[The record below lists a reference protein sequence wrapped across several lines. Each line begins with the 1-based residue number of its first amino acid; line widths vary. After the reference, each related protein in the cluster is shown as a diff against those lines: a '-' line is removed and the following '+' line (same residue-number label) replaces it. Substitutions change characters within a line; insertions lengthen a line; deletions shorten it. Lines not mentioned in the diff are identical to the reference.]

1 MKCNPQSVAS
11 FSLSSG
17 LKVVVTNFLQHIINP
32 KNLRILFIFNLIQE
46 ESDELELKYENIR
59 V

>member
-32 KNLRILFIFNLIQE
+32 KNLRILFVFHLIQE